1 MVFER
6 TEEKDFS
13 AIKQL
18 YWDAIDYMDK
28 NSSSIGWR
36 KGIYP
41 SDEFIKEST
50 AKGEMYVLR
59 DKDGICAA
67 VILNSVCNEGYKNI
81 KWAYDFSADEIF
93 VPHALVVRADIR
105 GRGIGKIFIENIFAL
120 GRKEGKKAVRLDIMG
135 NNSSAEKLYLKTGFV
150 FAGEEDMYY
159 KEAGW
164 AKFRMFE
171 KLL

>member
-6 TEEKDFS
+6 AEEKDFS

-18 YWDAIDYMDK
+18 YWDAIDCMDA
-28 NSSSIGWR
+28 NNASIGWR

-41 SDEFIKEST
+41 SDEFIKESI
-50 AKGEMYVLR
+50 AKGEMFVL
-59 DKDGICAA
+59 KDDESLLAV

-81 KWAYDFSADEIF
+81 KWTYDFSEDEIL
-93 VPHALVVRADIR
+93 VPHALAVRADIR
-105 GRGIGKIFIENIFAL
+105 GRGVGKTFIENISAL

-135 NNSSAEKLYLKTGFV
+135 NNSFAEKLYLKTGFV